1 LKVVRVSRWSEFVE
15 HTGALEG
22 WAFRGHVNALWPLVP
37 SLTRRLQ
44 QFSPDPR
51 LWPLRESRA
60 MRIFRRKAHIYLAD
74 RTALEDELRCLALM
88 QHHGASTRLLDFTK
102 SPFVASF
109 FALESATRDVAVFA
123 LNTPALWHSAPAFDT
138 SLTRSRIDPRVAGN
152 FDRYFAVNRLPLMWF
167 GEPSEMDSRLVA
179 QSGLFVVP
187 GVLDQPLDVIL
198 DGYGGSE
205 NLLTKFILPLEVRYD
220 AMRALYRMNV
230 TYATLFP
237 DLDGL
242 ARSVSYELEA
252 IWERL
257 VEDYEQGEADAALRG
272 EPRPK

>member
-1 LKVVRVSRWSEFVE
+1 MKVIRLSRWSEFVE
-15 HTGALEG
+15 QTDALEG
-22 WAFRGHVNALWPLVP
+22 WAFRGHVSLEWPLVP

-44 QFSPDPR
+44 RYCPDAR
-51 LWPLRESRA
+51 LWPLREARA
-60 MRIFRRKAHIYLAD
+60 MRIFRRKAHIYLHD
-74 RTALEDELRCLALM
+74 RTALDDDLRCLALM

-102 SPFVASF
+102 SPFVAAF
-109 FALESATRDVAVFA
+109 FALESASRDVAVFA
-123 LNTPALWHSAPAFDT
+123 LNTPALWHSAPAFDR
-138 SLTRSRIDPRVAGN
+138 SLTRTKIDPRVRGN
-152 FDRYFAVNRLPLMWF
+152 FDAYFAGNKLPLLWF

-179 QSGLFVVP
+179 QSGLFVLP
-187 GVLDQPLDVIL
+187 GVLDKPLDAIL

-205 NLLTKFILPLEVRYD
+205 NLLTQFVLPPSIREE

-252 IWERL
+252 VWERL
-257 VEDYEQGEADAALRG
+257 VEDYERSHNEDPTLPGIDL
-272 EPRPK
+272 